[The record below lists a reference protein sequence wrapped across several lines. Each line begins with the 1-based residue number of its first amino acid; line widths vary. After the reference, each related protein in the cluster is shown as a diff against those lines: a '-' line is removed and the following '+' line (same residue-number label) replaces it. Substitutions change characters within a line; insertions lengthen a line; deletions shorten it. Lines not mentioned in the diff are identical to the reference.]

1 MVAKVNN
8 IFEISNIT
16 KSFKN
21 KQILKGVDL
30 IVNRGDIIGL
40 LGLNGE
46 GKSTLIKIIL
56 GILSQDSGE
65 VKRNFEIKS
74 DVGVMLQEISMPE
87 KMKVYE
93 WLDMVKC
100 FSTNS
105 KSVESV
111 LDSVNLRTVR
121 NKYCDSL
128 SGGQQRRV
136 QFATAIINN
145 PKVLILDEPTV
156 GMDVVSKKAFWETL
170 NTFSF
175 SKDLTIILIS
185 HDMEEVAEFCN
196 RLLILSK
203 GLLVSDSKMTDV
215 QDRIEKNSSYSIDKS
230 QITQEQLEVVTKF
243 SFEETDS
250 EIKFKYQMIDEV
262 VSLGKIPISIIK
274 KNQSNLRQ
282 YFMEVLENESSE

>member
-1 MVAKVNN
+1 MAKVNN
-8 IFEISNIT
+8 VFEISNIT

-56 GILSQDSGE
+56 GILSQDYGE
-65 VKRNFEIKS
+65 VKRNFDIKS

-196 RLLILSK
+196 RVLILSK
-203 GLLVSDSKMTDV
+203 GLLVSGSKMTDI

-250 EIKFKYQMIDEV
+250 EIKITYQMIDEV
-262 VSLGKIPISIIK
+262 VSVGKIPISIIK
-274 KNQSNLRQ
+274 KNRSNLRK
-282 YFMEVLENESSE
+282 YFMEVLENEPSE

>member
-1 MVAKVNN
+1 MIKVNN
-8 IFEISNIT
+8 VFEISNIT

-21 KQILKGVDL
+21 KQILKGIDL
-30 IVNRGDIIGL
+30 VVNKGDIIGL

-65 VKRNFEIKS
+65 VKRNFESKS

-93 WLDMVKC
+93 WLDMVKR

-111 LDSVNLRTVR
+111 LDSVNLRTVK

-185 HDMEEVAEFCN
+185 HDMEEVSEFCN
-196 RLLILSK
+196 RVLILSK
-203 GLLVSDSKMTDV
+203 GLLVSDSKMTNV
-215 QDRIEKNSSYSIDKS
+215 QDKIERRSSYSVDKS
-230 QITQEQLEVVTKF
+230 QITQKQLEVIKKF

-262 VSLGKIPISIIK
+262 VSIGKIPISIIK

-282 YFMEVLENESSE
+282 YFMEVLENVPSE

>member
-1 MVAKVNN
+1 MAKVNN
-8 IFEISNIT
+8 FFEISNIT

-56 GILSQDSGE
+56 GILSQDYGE
-65 VKRNFEIKS
+65 VKRNFDIKS

-196 RLLILSK
+196 RVLILSK
-203 GLLVSDSKMTDV
+203 GLLVSDSKMTDI
-215 QDRIEKNSSYSIDKS
+215 QDRIEKNSSYLIDKS

-250 EIKFKYQMIDEV
+250 EIKFTYQMIDEV
-262 VSLGKIPISIIK
+262 VSVGKIPISIIK

-282 YFMEVLENESSE
+282 YFMEVLENEPSE

>member
-1 MVAKVNN
+1 MAKVNN
-8 IFEISNIT
+8 VFEISNIT

-65 VKRNFEIKS
+65 V
-74 DVGVMLQEISMPE
+74 
-87 KMKVYE
+87 
-93 WLDMVKC
+93 
-100 FSTNS
+100 
-105 KSVESV
+105 
-111 LDSVNLRTVR
+111 NLRTVS

-262 VSLGKIPISIIK
+262 VSVGKIPISIIK

-282 YFMEVLENESSE
+282 YFMEVLENEPSE

>member
-1 MVAKVNN
+1 MIKVHNV
-8 IFEISNIT
+8 FEISNIT

-30 IVNRGDIIGL
+30 VVNKGDIIGL

-93 WLDMVKC
+93 WLDMVKR

-111 LDSVNLRTVR
+111 LDSVNLRTVK

-185 HDMEEVAEFCN
+185 HDMEEVSEFCN
-196 RLLILSK
+196 RVLILSK
-203 GLLVSDSKMTDV
+203 GLLVSDSKMTNV
-215 QDRIEKNSSYSIDKS
+215 QDKIEKRSSYSVDKS
-230 QITQEQLEVVTKF
+230 QITQKQLEVIKKF

-250 EIKFKYQMIDEV
+250 EIEFKYQMIDEV
-262 VSLGKIPISIIK
+262 VSIGKIPISIIK

-282 YFMEVLENESSE
+282 YFMEVLENVPSE

>member
-1 MVAKVNN
+1 MAKVNN
-8 IFEISNIT
+8 VFEISNIT

-56 GILSQDSGE
+56 GILSQDYGE
-65 VKRNFEIKS
+65 VKRNFDIKS

-196 RLLILSK
+196 RVLILSK
-203 GLLVSDSKMTDV
+203 GLLVSDSKMTDI
-215 QDRIEKNSSYSIDKS
+215 QDRIEKNLSYLIDKS

-250 EIKFKYQMIDEV
+250 EIKFTYQMIDEV
-262 VSLGKIPISIIK
+262 VSVGKIPISIIK

-282 YFMEVLENESSE
+282 YFMEVLENEPSE

>member
-1 MVAKVNN
+1 MIKVNN
-8 IFEISNIT
+8 VFEISNIT

-30 IVNRGDIIGL
+30 VVNKGDIIGL

-93 WLDMVKC
+93 WLDMVKR

-111 LDSVNLRTVR
+111 LDSVNLRTVK

-185 HDMEEVAEFCN
+185 HDMEEVSEFCN
-196 RLLILSK
+196 RVLILSK
-203 GLLVSDSKMTDV
+203 GLLVSDSKMTNV
-215 QDRIEKNSSYSIDKS
+215 QDKIDKRSSYSVDKS
-230 QITQEQLEVVTKF
+230 QITQKQLEVIKKF

-250 EIKFKYQMIDEV
+250 EIEFKYQMIDEV
-262 VSLGKIPISIIK
+262 VSIGKIPISIIK

-282 YFMEVLENESSE
+282 YFMEVLENVPSE

>member
-1 MVAKVNN
+1 MNN
-8 IFEISNIT
+8 VFEISNIT

-56 GILSQDSGE
+56 GILSQDYGE
-65 VKRNFEIKS
+65 VKRNFDIKS

-93 WLDMVKC
+93 WLDIVKC

-156 GMDVVSKKAFWETL
+156 GMDVVSKKAFLETL

-196 RLLILSK
+196 RVLILSK
-203 GLLVSDSKMTDV
+203 GLLVSDSKMTDI

-250 EIKFKYQMIDEV
+250 EIKFTYQMIDEV
-262 VSLGKIPISIIK
+262 VSVGKIPISIIK
-274 KNQSNLRQ
+274 KNRSNLRK
-282 YFMEVLENESSE
+282 YFMEVLENEPSE

>member
-1 MVAKVNN
+1 MAKVNN
-8 IFEISNIT
+8 VFEISNIT

-56 GILSQDSGE
+56 GILSQDYGE
-65 VKRNFEIKS
+65 VKRNFDIKS

-128 SGGQQRRV
+128 SGGQQRRI

-196 RLLILSK
+196 RVLILSK
-203 GLLVSDSKMTDV
+203 GLLVSDSKMTDI

-250 EIKFKYQMIDEV
+250 EIKFTYQMIDEV
-262 VSLGKIPISIIK
+262 VSVGKIPISIIK

-282 YFMEVLENESSE
+282 YFMEVLENEPSE

>member
-1 MVAKVNN
+1 MAKVNN
-8 IFEISNIT
+8 VFEISNIT

-56 GILSQDSGE
+56 GILSQDYGE
-65 VKRNFEIKS
+65 VKRNFDIKS

-111 LDSVNLRTVR
+111 LDSINLRTVR

-196 RLLILSK
+196 RVLILSK
-203 GLLVSDSKMTDV
+203 GLLVSDSKMTDI

-250 EIKFKYQMIDEV
+250 EIKFTYQMIDEV
-262 VSLGKIPISIIK
+262 VSVGKIPISIIK
-274 KNQSNLRQ
+274 KNRSNLRK
-282 YFMEVLENESSE
+282 YFMEVLENEPSE

>member
-1 MVAKVNN
+1 MNN
-8 IFEISNIT
+8 VFEISNIT

-56 GILSQDSGE
+56 GILSQDYGE
-65 VKRNFEIKS
+65 VKRNFDIKS

-196 RLLILSK
+196 RVLILSK
-203 GLLVSDSKMTDV
+203 GLLVSDSKMTDI

-243 SFEETDS
+243 SLEETDS
-250 EIKFKYQMIDEV
+250 EIKFTYQMIDEV
-262 VSLGKIPISIIK
+262 VSVGKIPISIIK

-282 YFMEVLENESSE
+282 YFMEVLENEPSE

>member
-1 MVAKVNN
+1 MAKVNN
-8 IFEISNIT
+8 VFEISNIT

-56 GILSQDSGE
+56 GILSQDYGE
-65 VKRNFEIKS
+65 VKRNFDIKS

-196 RLLILSK
+196 RVLILSK
-203 GLLVSDSKMTDV
+203 GLLVSDSKMTDI

-243 SFEETDS
+243 SLEETDS
-250 EIKFKYQMIDEV
+250 EIKFTYQMIDEV
-262 VSLGKIPISIIK
+262 VSVGKIPISIIK

-282 YFMEVLENESSE
+282 YFMEVLENEPSE

>member
-1 MVAKVNN
+1 MAKVNN
-8 IFEISNIT
+8 VFEISNIT

-56 GILSQDSGE
+56 GILSQDYGE
-65 VKRNFEIKS
+65 VKRNFDIKS

-196 RLLILSK
+196 RVLILSK
-203 GLLVSDSKMTDV
+203 GLLVSDSKITDI

-250 EIKFKYQMIDEV
+250 EIKFTYQMIDEV
-262 VSLGKIPISIIK
+262 VSVGKIPISIIK

-282 YFMEVLENESSE
+282 YFMEVLENEPSE

>member
-1 MVAKVNN
+1 MAKVNN
-8 IFEISNIT
+8 VFEISNIT

-56 GILSQDSGE
+56 GILSQDYGE
-65 VKRNFEIKS
+65 VKRNFDIKS

-105 KSVESV
+105 ESVESV

-196 RLLILSK
+196 RVLILSK
-203 GLLVSDSKMTDV
+203 GLLVSDSKMTDI

-250 EIKFKYQMIDEV
+250 EIKFTYQMIDEV
-262 VSLGKIPISIIK
+262 VSVGKIPISIIK

-282 YFMEVLENESSE
+282 YFMEVLENEPSE

>member
-8 IFEISNIT
+8 VFEISNIT

-262 VSLGKIPISIIK
+262 VSVGKIPISIIK

-282 YFMEVLENESSE
+282 YFMEVLENEPSE

>member
-1 MVAKVNN
+1 MVKVNN
-8 IFEISNIT
+8 VFEMSNIT
-16 KSFKN
+16 KSFKD
-21 KQILKGVDL
+21 KQILKGIDL
-30 IVNRGDIIGL
+30 VVNRGDIIGL

-65 VKRNFEIKS
+65 VKRNFKIES
-74 DVGVMLQEISMPE
+74 DAGVMLQEISMPE

-105 KSVESV
+105 NSVKSV
-111 LDSVNLRTVR
+111 LDSVNLSTVK

-156 GMDVVSKKAFWETL
+156 GMDVASKKAFWETL

-185 HDMEEVAEFCN
+185 HDMEEVSEFCN
-196 RLLILSK
+196 RVLILSK
-203 GLLVSDSKMTDV
+203 GRLVLDSKMTNV
-215 QDRIEKNSSYSIDKS
+215 QDKLEKNSSYSVDKS
-230 QITQEQLEVVTKF
+230 QITQEQLEVITKF

-262 VSLGKIPISIIK
+262 VSVGKIPISIIK

-282 YFMEVLENESSE
+282 YFMEVLENGPSE

>member
-1 MVAKVNN
+1 MNN
-8 IFEISNIT
+8 VFEISNIT

-56 GILSQDSGE
+56 GILSQDYGE
-65 VKRNFEIKS
+65 VKRNFDIKS

-196 RLLILSK
+196 RVLILSK
-203 GLLVSDSKMTDV
+203 GLLVSDSKMTDI

-250 EIKFKYQMIDEV
+250 EIKFTYQMIDEV
-262 VSLGKIPISIIK
+262 VSVGKIPILIIK

-282 YFMEVLENESSE
+282 YFMEVLENEPSE

>member
-1 MVAKVNN
+1 MAKVNN
-8 IFEISNIT
+8 VFEISNIT

-56 GILSQDSGE
+56 GILSQDYGE
-65 VKRNFEIKS
+65 VKRNFDIKS

-156 GMDVVSKKAFWETL
+156 GMDVLSKKAFWETL

-196 RLLILSK
+196 RVLILSK
-203 GLLVSDSKMTDV
+203 GLLVSDSKMTDI

-250 EIKFKYQMIDEV
+250 EIKFTYQMIDEV
-262 VSLGKIPISIIK
+262 VSVGKIPISIIK

-282 YFMEVLENESSE
+282 YFMEVLENEPSE

>member
-1 MVAKVNN
+1 MAKVNN
-8 IFEISNIT
+8 VLEISNIT

-56 GILSQDSGE
+56 GILSQDYGE
-65 VKRNFEIKS
+65 VKRNFDIKS

-196 RLLILSK
+196 RVLILSK
-203 GLLVSDSKMTDV
+203 GLLVSDSKITDI

-250 EIKFKYQMIDEV
+250 EIKFTYQMIDEV
-262 VSLGKIPISIIK
+262 VSVGKIPISIIK
-274 KNQSNLRQ
+274 KNQSNLRK
-282 YFMEVLENESSE
+282 YFMEVLENEPSE

>member
-1 MVAKVNN
+1 MAKVNN
-8 IFEISNIT
+8 VFEISNIT

-56 GILSQDSGE
+56 GILSQDYGE
-65 VKRNFEIKS
+65 VKRNFDIKS

-105 KSVESV
+105 ESVESV

-196 RLLILSK
+196 RVLILSK
-203 GLLVSDSKMTDV
+203 GLLVSDSKMTDI

-250 EIKFKYQMIDEV
+250 EIKFTYQMIDEV
-262 VSLGKIPISIIK
+262 VSVGKIPISIIK
-274 KNQSNLRQ
+274 KNRSNLRK
-282 YFMEVLENESSE
+282 YFMEVLENEPSE

>member
-1 MVAKVNN
+1 MIKVNN
-8 IFEISNIT
+8 VFEISNIT

-30 IVNRGDIIGL
+30 VVNKGDIIGL

-93 WLDMVKC
+93 WLDMVKR

-111 LDSVNLRTVR
+111 LDSINLRTVK

-185 HDMEEVAEFCN
+185 HDMEEVSEFCN
-196 RLLILSK
+196 RVLILSK
-203 GLLVSDSKMTDV
+203 GLLVSDSKMTNV
-215 QDRIEKNSSYSIDKS
+215 QDKIEKRSSYSVDKS
-230 QITQEQLEVVTKF
+230 QITQKQLEVIKKF

-262 VSLGKIPISIIK
+262 VSIGKIPISIIK

-282 YFMEVLENESSE
+282 YFMEVLENVPSE

>member
-1 MVAKVNN
+1 MAKVNN
-8 IFEISNIT
+8 VFEISNIT

-56 GILSQDSGE
+56 GILSQDYGE
-65 VKRNFEIKS
+65 VKRNFDIKS

-136 QFATAIINN
+136 QLATAIINN

-196 RLLILSK
+196 RVLILSK
-203 GLLVSDSKMTDV
+203 GLLVSDSKMTDI

-250 EIKFKYQMIDEV
+250 EIKFTYQMIDEV
-262 VSLGKIPISIIK
+262 VSVGKIPISIIK
-274 KNQSNLRQ
+274 KNRSNLRK
-282 YFMEVLENESSE
+282 YFMEVLENEPSE